1 MKKTWIIWPA
11 MISLCISMTA
21 CNNSKSDRASLSPTV
36 YSSEEVP
43 ASEPV
48 SQTTE
53 AAIPQ
58 NEEIWTIPE
67 DYVGTWSLD
76 TAKTEQNLQNHT
88 SLVEMFGT
96 GLGSYGASIE
106 ISEDGSFSY
115 FIGIGVGGSG
125 QCEKDG
131 KGIHVSITPFQDT
144 GDYEKDLYL
153 KNNRETVSGQET
165 AYLVM
170 RYGQEEL
177 YWILD
182 TDGPNFGMV
191 SPEDG
196 TIYEKV
202 RDLSDGF
209 CHWASVLTAGDP
221 ILDDHG
227 HETTDYNTQKRSFV
241 CLDDGR
247 RLEVRRWDNL
257 NGSAGDYLIYEYD
270 GITHVSK
277 SDDLYHPV
285 LSLKDSSFGTMDAVP
300 DGYMI
305 AGSCLNEGKR
315 EYTVTFYDKDFQPVR
330 VIKDYRTMENGN
342 FYEDGLMAVR
352 DMTTGLMGFMDQK
365 GDLAIPCK
373 YGYVSDF
380 SNGYASVLTD
390 ATLVP
395 FTEESGT
402 VPMFDAEGGQ
412 WGIIDTNGSFVVEAS
427 EQFAN
432 QESENPNEDWFCGAR
447 RFSPVRK
454 DKTVDFLASDENDR
468 ILATVQI
475 P

>member
-11 MISLCISMTA
+11 MISLCVSMTA
-21 CNNSKSDRASLSPTV
+21 CNSSKSDGASRSPTI

-43 ASEPV
+43 VSEPV
-48 SQTTE
+48 SETTK
-53 AAIPQ
+53 AAVSQ
-58 NEEIWTIPE
+58 NEEIWSIPE
-67 DYVGTWSLD
+67 DYAGTWRLD
-76 TAKTEQNLQNHT
+76 AAKTEQNLQNYA
-88 SLVEMFGT
+88 SLMEMFGS
-96 GLGSYGASIE
+96 GLGAYGASIE
-106 ISEDGSFSY
+106 ISEDGAFSY
-115 FIGIGVGGSG
+115 FIGIGTGGSG

-131 KGIHVSITPFQDT
+131 EGIHVSITPFQDT

-153 KNNRETVSGQET
+153 KTVTDHETI
-165 AYLVM
+165 YLVM
-170 RYGQEEL
+170 RYGQEDL
-177 YWILD
+177 YWIPD
-182 TDGPNFGMV
+182 TDGLNFGQV

-209 CHWASVLTAGDP
+209 YHWASVLTAGDP
-221 ILDDHG
+221 VLDDHG

-241 CLDDGR
+241 CLDNGR

-270 GITHVSK
+270 GITHISK
-277 SDDLYHPV
+277 SHDLYHPV
-285 LSLKDSSFGTMDAVP
+285 LSLKDSSFGTMDAVS

-305 AGSCLNEGKR
+305 AGSRLNENKR
-315 EYTVTFYDKDFQPVR
+315 EYTVSFYDKDFQPVR
-330 VIKDYRTMENGN
+330 VIEGYRTMENGH

-352 DMTTGLMGFMDQK
+352 DMETGLMGFMDQK
-365 GDLAIPCK
+365 GDLAIPCE

-380 SNGYASVLTD
+380 SNGYASVLTN
-390 ATLVP
+390 ASLVP
-395 FTEESGT
+395 FTEDSGT
-402 VPMFDAEGGQ
+402 VPMFDAVGGQ
-412 WGIIDTNGSFVVEAS
+412 WGIIDIHGSFAVAAS

-432 QESENPNEDWFCGAR
+432 QESENPYEDWFCGTR
-447 RFSPVRK
+447 RFSPVRN

-468 ILATVQI
+468 ILETIQI

>member
-11 MISLCISMTA
+11 MILLCVSMTA
-21 CNNSKSDRASLSPTV
+21 CNSSKSDGTSLSPTT
-36 YSSEEVP
+36 YSSEEVLD
-43 ASEPV
+43 
-48 SQTTE
+48 TE
-53 AAIPQ
+53 AEEQTSAFQ
-58 NEEIWTIPE
+58 NEDNWTIPE
-67 DYVGTWSLD
+67 DYTGTWRMD
-76 TAKTEQNLQNHT
+76 TVKTEHNLQNHA
-88 SLVEMFGT
+88 SLMEMFGS
-96 GLGSYGASIE
+96 GLGAYGASIE

-115 FIGIGVGGSG
+115 FIGIGTGGSG

-131 KGIHVSITPFQDT
+131 EGIHVSITPFQDT

-153 KNNRETVSGQET
+153 ETVTDQET
-165 AYLVM
+165 AYLFM
-170 RYGQEEL
+170 RYGQEDL

-182 TDGPNFGMV
+182 TDEPNFVLV
-191 SPEDG
+191 SPENG
-196 TIYEKV
+196 TIHEKV

-221 ILDDHG
+221 VLDDHG

-305 AGSCLNEGKR
+305 AGSRLSGNKR

-330 VIKDYRTMENGN
+330 VIEGYRTMENGR

-365 GDLAIPCK
+365 GKLAIPCE

-380 SNGYASVLTD
+380 SNGYASVLTG
-390 ATLVP
+390 AILVP

-402 VPMFDAEGGQ
+402 VPMFDTEGGQ
-412 WGIIDTNGSFVVEAS
+412 WGIIDTNGAFVVEAS

-432 QESENPNEDWFCGAR
+432 QESENPNEDWFCGTR
-447 RFSPVRK
+447 RFSPVRN

-468 ILATVQI
+468 ILETVQI